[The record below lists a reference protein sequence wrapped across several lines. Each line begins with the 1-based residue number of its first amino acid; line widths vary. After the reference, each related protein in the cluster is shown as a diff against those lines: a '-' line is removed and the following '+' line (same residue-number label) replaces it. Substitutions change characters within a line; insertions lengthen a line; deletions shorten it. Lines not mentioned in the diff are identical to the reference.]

1 MDFQLLICL
10 IFLQRDKGAFRGRH
24 NFCAV
29 ITCKVI
35 VFRRSFWDSSDL
47 SDFGGFFLQIFQR
60 EKGLSGGKPVLRA
73 LAERDQDVRKLGK
86 VLLQADE
93 ARGSAVGPRG
103 VKPVKRTFSSLQ
115 RLLKWTNVG
124 NDVG

>member
-29 ITCKVI
+29 ITCKV
-35 VFRRSFWDSSDL
+35 FRRSFWDSSDL
-47 SDFGGFFLQIFQR
+47 SDFVGFFLQIFQR

-86 VLLQADE
+86 ILLQANE

-103 VKPVKRTFSSLQ
+103 MQIQGYSYDLIHG
-115 RLLKWTNVG
+115 LG
-124 NDVG
+124 